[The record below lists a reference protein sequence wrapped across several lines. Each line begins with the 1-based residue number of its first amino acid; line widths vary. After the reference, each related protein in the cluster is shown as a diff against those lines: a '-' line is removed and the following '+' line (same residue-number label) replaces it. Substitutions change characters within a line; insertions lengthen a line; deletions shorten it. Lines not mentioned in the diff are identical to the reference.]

1 MKIALIIAVWKRHDL
16 EKIVIDSYIEQSKKF
31 GFEIIIAGSEGDLSK
46 KLAKGCHYIE
56 VENSPLSNKHNA
68 LIKKAK
74 SLNVDGVVLMGSDDL
89 VSDAYWDWIY
99 SQNMS
104 DKDLLGLKDFYFYST
119 KTKLLSYWSGYQ
131 SGKQLAGAGRLFT
144 KTVLDKMDWKLWD
157 DNLIKGLD
165 TNCSMRLNNK
175 GIKERSVTMKEINAF
190 LVDIKHTRSITK
202 QDFIDNCINVNFEI
216 MAKQVASK
224 VVKKV
229 KDLEPSKEQIFELNK
244 EYEIIGTGT
253 SKHFAKDEIV
263 FVGGDICQI
272 LINKGYA
279 NLK

>member
-1 MKIALIIAVWKRHDL
+1 MKIALVIAVWKRHDL

-31 GFEIIIAGSEGDLSK
+31 GFEIIIAGSEGSLSK
-46 KLAKGCHYIE
+46 KLAKGCHYVE
-56 VENSPLSNKHNA
+56 VLNTPLSNKHNA

-89 VSDAYWDWIY
+89 VSNAYWEWVY

-104 DKDLLGLKDFYFYST
+104 DVDLLGLKDFYFYST
-119 KTKLLSYWSGYQ
+119 KTKTLSYWSGYQ

-157 DNLIKGLD
+157 DGLIKGLD
-165 TNCSMRLNNK
+165 TNCSMRLNQK
-175 GIKERSVTMKEINAF
+175 GIKERSVSMDDINAF

-202 QDFIDNCINVNFEI
+202 HEIIDNCINVNFEI
-216 MAKQVASK
+216 MAKQVNSK

-229 KDLEPSKEQIFELNK
+229 VNLETPKEQVFDNNK

-253 SKHFAKDEIV
+253 SKHFAKDKIAV
-263 FVGGDICQI
+263 VGGDICQT